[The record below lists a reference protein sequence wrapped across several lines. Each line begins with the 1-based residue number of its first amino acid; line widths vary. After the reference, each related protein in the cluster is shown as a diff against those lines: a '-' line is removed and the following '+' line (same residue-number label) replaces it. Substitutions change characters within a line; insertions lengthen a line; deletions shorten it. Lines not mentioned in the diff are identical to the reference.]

1 MTKSPIFLSIII
13 PAYNEER
20 RLPDTLE
27 KTAAFLQ
34 AQPYT
39 YEVLV
44 IENGST
50 DRTLEIA
57 QSFAQRFPFIRAIHE
72 DGRGKGLAVRRGM
85 LDAVGEYRF
94 MCDADLSMPIEEV
107 NNFLTPEMRQA
118 DIVIGSREAP
128 GAVRYNEPENR
139 HIGGRLVNFVIR
151 MLALPGLQDT
161 QCGFKMFTAD
171 SAKVLFPRQT
181 MTGWSLDIELL
192 FIARRHGFT
201 IKELGI
207 PWYYADF
214 SHVSPVKDA
223 IQMVIDIINMWFN
236 ALIGKYK

>member
-1 MTKSPIFLSIII
+1 MTVHLSIII
-13 PAYNEER
+13 PAYNEEM
-20 RLPDTLE
+20 RLSETLE
-27 KTAAFLQ
+27 KTATFLQ
-34 AQPYT
+34 TQPYT

-57 QSFAQRFPFIRAIHE
+57 QSFAERYPFIRAIHE

-85 LDAVGEYRF
+85 LEANGEFRF

-107 NNFLTPEMRQA
+107 NTFLSPEMRGA
-118 DIVIGSREAP
+118 DIVIGSREAE
-128 GAVRYNEPENR
+128 GAIRYNEPDTR
-139 HIGGRLVNFVIR
+139 HIGGRFVNLIIR
-151 MLALPGLQDT
+151 MLALPGLHDT

-171 SAKVLFPRQT
+171 AASVLFPRQT

-214 SHVSPVKDA
+214 SHVSPVKDG
-223 IQMVIDIINMWFN
+223 IQMVIDILIMWFN